1 MKLSSCRDL
10 KKRLQARAYRIAADD
25 LQQRNYSM
33 RRVRDKR
40 KRALRTTEE
49 TPVAAVGVAPGKGKE
64 YKLAVRIFRGA
75 DDCQK
80 ELLRGLGSHM
90 KEIDLATG
98 VRYKPRATVKPGG
111 SIGHFKITAG
121 TLGGFVEDDNHYYM
135 MSNNHVFAN
144 SNQCFGGDAILQPGP
159 VDADDGEPKQIGH
172 LHKWFP
178 LSKIARNGV
187 DAAIATFSDDVEYF
201 EPWDYTGIGR
211 IKKTHVTDRMSVTR
225 VIKRGRTTGVRRG
238 TVSAFEL
245 DGVQINYGT
254 RSDPAVVTFDDQIEI
269 IGSPASRD
277 FSAGGDSGSFIIDRD
292 TMQVYALLYGGGP
305 DANGIDRTLAHFIP
319 DVFKA
324 MKVRLVQ

>member
-10 KKRLQARAYRIAADD
+10 KQKLQSRAYDLAATSI
-25 LQQRNYSM
+25 RERTYN
-33 RRVRDKR
+33 VRKIRGKR
-40 KRALRTTEE
+40 KRKVRAIED
-49 TPVAAVGVAPGKGKE
+49 TPVAAIGVAPGNGDG

-75 DDCQK
+75 EHYRA
-80 ELLRGLGSHM
+80 ELLRGLDRHM
-90 KEIDLATG
+90 NEVDLVTG
-98 VRYKPRATVKPGG
+98 IQYKPRLTMKAGG

-121 TLGGFVEDDNHYYM
+121 TLGGFVEDDENYYM

-144 SNQCFGGDAILQPGP
+144 SNQCFGGDPILQPGAL
-159 VDADDGEPKQIGH
+159 DAGSNAPALVGH
-172 LHKWFP
+172 LAKWFP
-178 LSKIARNGV
+178 LSKTARDGV
-187 DAAIATFSDDVEYF
+187 DVAVATFTDNVEF
-201 EPWDYTGIGR
+201 FNPWDYTGVGR
-211 IKKTHVTDRMSVTR
+211 IKKTHVTNRMSVSR

-245 DGVQINYGT
+245 DGVQIDYGT
-254 RSDPAVVTFDDQIEI
+254 PSDPAIVTFDDQIEI
-269 IGSPASRD
+269 IGSPPSRD

-305 DANGIDRTLAHFIP
+305 DASGIDRTLAHFIP